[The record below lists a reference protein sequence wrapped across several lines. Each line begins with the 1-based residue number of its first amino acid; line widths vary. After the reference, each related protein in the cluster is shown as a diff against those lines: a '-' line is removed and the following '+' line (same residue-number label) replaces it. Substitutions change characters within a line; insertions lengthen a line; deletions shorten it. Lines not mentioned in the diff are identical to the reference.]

1 MTTENYINTKIS
13 SKFMA
18 ETTVTR
24 SGQITLT
31 KDVREKLHINEGDTL
46 LLNICGE
53 SVLISKKNPKAF
65 ETRAFLPSNFSKTLK
80 EMRKLSYSKRLHKL
94 GVL

>member
-1 MTTENYINTKIS
+1 
-13 SKFMA
+13 MA

-24 SGQITLT
+24 GGQITLT
-31 KDVREKLHINEGDTL
+31 RDVREKLHIKEGDTI

-65 ETRAFLPSNFSKTLK
+65 ENCNFLPDNFSKTLK
-80 EMRKLSYSKRLHKL
+80 EMRKFSYSKRLHKF